1 MKNTILKAN
10 LTIHCFALAHA
21 LTVILFR
28 YYSIPDD
35 IPLTVLTL
43 AMVVSVGRIY
53 RFPIDISAALA
64 LLFCFAG
71 FYMGTKGAEMIAC
84 LSDGALLPYANVI
97 CTVVV
102 TEILGWAT
110 VFITCRQKG
119 KDTSVN

>member
-10 LTIHCFALAHA
+10 LTIHLFALAHA
-21 LTVILFR
+21 ITVILFR
-28 YYSIPDD
+28 RYSIPDD
-35 IPLTVLTL
+35 IPLTILTL
-43 AMVVSVGRIY
+43 VMVVGVGRIY

-64 LLFCFAG
+64 LLLCFAG

-84 LSDGALLPYANVI
+84 LADGALVPYANVI

-110 VFITCRQKG
+110 VFITCKHRGQ
-119 KDTSVN
+119 